1 MKTYRGRRAP
11 DGTMVAERSGPAP
24 GRPTV
29 GEVLPGYLADL
40 AAAGRARHTVDSTRL
55 DLLQLGRFLGRQ
67 PLADVSSDDLRGFF
81 AWLGRQ
87 HGNRS
92 SSLRRKTS
100 TVKRFFRRL
109 HESGLAAADPAAA
122 VAYPPLAVAARAPL
136 SAAEAETILAAAH
149 APPWRALVALLL
161 DCGLKRDEAVAL
173 RRADLELEVSPP
185 RLHVRHRATSQR
197 ARRRTLPLGDRL
209 AATLRALP
217 GGEADGAV
225 LGLSARGVDFVVET
239 CARRAGVRPGTK
251 VTPQMLRD
259 TYACRRVATRLELE
273 AALADPAARAALER
287 DHDRLLL
294 RELGLADSSG
304 AAGRYRRMV

>member
-11 DGTMVAERSGPAP
+11 DGTMVVERPGPAA
-24 GRPTV
+24 GRPT
-29 GEVLPGYLADL
+29 
-40 AAAGRARHTVDSTRL
+40 AGRARHTVDSTRL

-87 HGNRS
+87 HGR
-92 SSLRRKTS
+92 
-100 TVKRFFRRL
+100 
-109 HESGLAAADPAAA
+109 
-122 VAYPPLAVAARAPL
+122 
-136 SAAEAETILAAAH
+136 
-149 APPWRALVALLL
+149 RALVALLL

-259 TYACRRVATRLELE
+259 TYACRRVAARLELE